1 MEPERTAYII
11 YTSGSTGTP
20 KGVMVSVANVNAFLA
35 IMRDRYALTGDDRL
49 SQASELTFDVSVF
62 DMFMAWGAGASV
74 NVVPKSQLM
83 APRDFIRD
91 KALTVWSSVPSI
103 AIFTDRLK
111 MLAPGVFPHLRHS
124 LFAGEALP
132 EAAAMAWRRVAP
144 HSSVENLYGPTE
156 ATVVC
161 LGCEFKG
168 SEDITPGR
176 GIVATGRPFA
186 GVDAAILAED
196 LSRAD
201 TGTPGQLAVSGGQIA
216 QGYLDDEALTAQ
228 RFPTI
233 DGKRWYLTGDLEY
246 GDERGVFHLLGRID
260 NQVKVNGHRVEL
272 EEIES
277 RLRAHASTDAVVAV
291 PWPFLLGSARGIVA
305 FVSDSSVPL
314 LQLQQALKRDLPH
327 YMVPNEIRNLDKI
340 PLGPSGKF
348 DRKAL
353 AALLEQG

>member
-1 MEPERTAYII
+1 MPRPILSGWHWKWRGDRISYGSLAASAGQIAGWIGREVEPRTGRITILASRTREAYAGLLGAAWAGATYVPLNPHWPAGRVDQLIKITKPDAIIADEAGLALIESGGITACPSRVLGPGRDSMTGNVPEPVAVEPERNAYII

-35 IMRDRYALTGDDRL
+35 VMRDRYTLTEDDRL

-74 NVVPKSQLM
+74 HVVPKSQLM

-103 AIFTDRLK
+103 AIFTERLK

-132 EAAAMAWRRVAP
+132 EAAAMAWRRAAP

-168 SEDITPGR
+168 SEDITLIQLDGDS
-176 GIVATGRPFA
+176 RP
-186 GVDAAILAED
+186 
-196 LSRAD
+196 RHC
-201 TGTPGQLAVSGGQIA
+201 
-216 QGYLDDEALTAQ
+216 
-228 RFPTI
+228 
-233 DGKRWYLTGDLEY
+233 GD
-246 GDERGVFHLLGRID
+246 R
-260 NQVKVNGHRVEL
+260 Q
-272 EEIES
+272 
-277 RLRAHASTDAVVAV
+277 
-291 PWPFLLGSARGIVA
+291 A
-305 FVSDSSVPL
+305 FRRS
-314 LQLQQALKRDLPH
+314 
-327 YMVPNEIRNLDKI
+327 
-340 PLGPSGKF
+340 
-348 DRKAL
+348 
-353 AALLEQG
+353 